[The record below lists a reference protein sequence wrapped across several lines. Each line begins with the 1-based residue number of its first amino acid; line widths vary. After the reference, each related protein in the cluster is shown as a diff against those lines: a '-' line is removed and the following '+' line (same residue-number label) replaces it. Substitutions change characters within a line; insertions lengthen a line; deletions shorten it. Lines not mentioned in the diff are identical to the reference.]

1 MLLPA
6 ASLAYLLFKPAEKSL
21 KVGIVFSRFNEP
33 VVKEILESC
42 INQLISKGISEN
54 HILKKE
60 VPGALEIPALINAFA
75 TTKKYNVLIGVGAV
89 IRGETYHFEVVSD
102 QSANGLMQVQL
113 KHYIPVINAIIT
125 TNSGE
130 EAFARTKI
138 KGKEA
143 ADGAIEMALMMGE
156 V

>member
-1 MLLPA
+1 M
-6 ASLAYLLFKPAEKSL
+6 SNKDIKSL
-21 KVGIVFSRFNEP
+21 NVGIVYSRFNEP
-33 VVKEILESC
+33 VVKELLNSCVDQLILE
-42 INQLISKGISEN
+42 GIDEN

-60 VPGALEIPALINAFA
+60 VPGALEIPMMINAYA
-75 TTKKYNVLIGVGAV
+75 TKKKFDVLIAVGAV

-113 KHYIPVINAIIT
+113 RHNIPVINAIIT

-143 ADGAIEMALMMGE
+143 AAGAIEMALL
-156 V
+156 VSDI

>member
-1 MLLPA
+1 MG
-6 ASLAYLLFKPAEKSL
+6 EKNTKIL
-21 KVGIVFSRFNEP
+21 NVGIIYSRFNEP
-33 VVKEILESC
+33 VVKELLNSC
-42 INQLISKGISEN
+42 VDQLIFKGVDEK
-54 HILKKE
+54 HILQKE
-60 VPGALEIPALINAFA
+60 VPGALEIPIMINAYA
-75 TTKKYNVLIGVGAV
+75 ITKKFDVLIGVGAV

-113 KHYIPVINAIIT
+113 KHNIPVINAIIT

-143 ADGAIEMALMMGE
+143 ADGAIEMAIMMGS

>member
-1 MLLPA
+1 ML
-6 ASLAYLLFKPAEKSL
+6 SKKDIKSL
-21 KVGIVFSRFNEP
+21 NVGIIYSRFNEP
-33 VVKEILESC
+33 VVKELLNSCVDQLILE
-42 INQLISKGISEN
+42 GIDEN

-60 VPGALEIPALINAFA
+60 VPGALEIPMMINAYA
-75 TTKKYNVLIGVGAV
+75 TKKKFDVLIAVGAV

-102 QSANGLMQVQL
+102 QSASGLMQVQL
-113 KHYIPVINAIIT
+113 RHNIPVINAIIT

-143 ADGAIEMALMMGE
+143 AAGAIEMALL
-156 V
+156 VNDI

>member
-1 MLLPA
+1 ML
-6 ASLAYLLFKPAEKSL
+6 SKKDIKSL
-21 KVGIVFSRFNEP
+21 NVGIVYSRFNEP
-33 VVKEILESC
+33 VVKELLNSC
-42 INQLISKGISEN
+42 VDQLILQGMNEN
-54 HILKKE
+54 HIMKKE
-60 VPGALEIPALINAFA
+60 VPGALEIPMMINAYA
-75 TTKKYNVLIGVGAV
+75 TKKKFDVLIGIGAV

-113 KHYIPVINAIIT
+113 SHNIPVINAIIT

-143 ADGAIEMALMMGE
+143 AAGAIEMALL
-156 V
+156 VSDI

>member
-1 MLLPA
+1 ML
-6 ASLAYLLFKPAEKSL
+6 SKKDIKSL
-21 KVGIVFSRFNEP
+21 NVGIVYSRFNEP
-33 VVKEILESC
+33 VVKELLNSCVDQLILE
-42 INQLISKGISEN
+42 GIDEN
-54 HILKKE
+54 HIQKKE
-60 VPGALEIPALINAFA
+60 VPGALEIPMMINAYA
-75 TTKKYNVLIGVGAV
+75 TKKKFDVLIALGAV

-113 KHYIPVINAIIT
+113 RHNIPVINAIIT

-143 ADGAIEMALMMGE
+143 AAGAIEMALS
-156 V
+156 VSDI

>member
-1 MLLPA
+1 ML
-6 ASLAYLLFKPAEKSL
+6 SKKDIKSL
-21 KVGIVFSRFNEP
+21 NVAIVYSRFNEP
-33 VVKEILESC
+33 VVKELLNSCVDQLILE
-42 INQLISKGISEN
+42 GIDEN

-60 VPGALEIPALINAFA
+60 VPGALEIPMMINAYA
-75 TTKKYNVLIGVGAV
+75 TKKKFDVLIAVGAV

-102 QSANGLMQVQL
+102 QSASGLMQVQL
-113 KHYIPVINAIIT
+113 RHNIPVINAIIT

-143 ADGAIEMALMMGE
+143 AAGAIEMALL
-156 V
+156 VNDI

>member
-1 MLLPA
+1 ML
-6 ASLAYLLFKPAEKSL
+6 SKKDIKSL
-21 KVGIVFSRFNEP
+21 NVGIVYSRFNEP
-33 VVKEILESC
+33 VVKELLNSCVDQLILE
-42 INQLISKGISEN
+42 GIDEN

-60 VPGALEIPALINAFA
+60 VPGALEIPMMINAYA
-75 TTKKYNVLIGVGAV
+75 TKKKFDVLIGIGAV

-113 KHYIPVINAIIT
+113 RHNIPVINAIIT

-143 ADGAIEMALMMGE
+143 AAGAIEMALS
-156 V
+156 VSYI

>member
-1 MLLPA
+1 ML
-6 ASLAYLLFKPAEKSL
+6 SKKDIKSL
-21 KVGIVFSRFNEP
+21 NVGIVYSRFNEP
-33 VVKEILESC
+33 VVKELLNSCVDQLILE
-42 INQLISKGISEN
+42 GIDEN

-60 VPGALEIPALINAFA
+60 VPGALEIPMIINAYA
-75 TTKKYNVLIGVGAV
+75 KKKKFDVLIGVGAV

-113 KHYIPVINAIIT
+113 RHNIPVINAIIT

-143 ADGAIEMALMMGE
+143 AAGAIEMALL
-156 V
+156 VSNI

>member
-1 MLLPA
+1 ML
-6 ASLAYLLFKPAEKSL
+6 SKKDIKSL
-21 KVGIVFSRFNEP
+21 NVGIVYSRFNEP
-33 VVKEILESC
+33 VVKELLNSC
-42 INQLISKGISEN
+42 VDQLIHEGIDEN

-60 VPGALEIPALINAFA
+60 VPGALEIPMMINAYA
-75 TTKKYNVLIGVGAV
+75 TKKKFDVLIGVGAV

-113 KHYIPVINAIIT
+113 RHNIPVINAIIT

-143 ADGAIEMALMMGE
+143 AAGAIEMALL
-156 V
+156 VSDI

>member
-1 MLLPA
+1 MLG
-6 ASLAYLLFKPAEKSL
+6 EEDIKSL
-21 KVGIVFSRFNEP
+21 NVGIVYSRFNEP
-33 VVKEILESC
+33 VVKELLNSC
-42 INQLISKGISEN
+42 VDQLIFKGVDEK
-54 HILKKE
+54 HILQKE
-60 VPGALEIPALINAFA
+60 VPGALEIPMMINAYA
-75 TTKKYNVLIGVGAV
+75 TTKKFDVLIGVGAV

-113 KHYIPVINAIIT
+113 KHNIPVINAIIT

-143 ADGAIEMALMMGE
+143 AAGAIEMAIMSG
-156 V
+156 

>member
-1 MLLPA
+1 D
-6 ASLAYLLFKPAEKSL
+6 
-21 KVGIVFSRFNEP
+21 
-33 VVKEILESC
+33 
-42 INQLISKGISEN
+42 
-54 HILKKE
+54 
-60 VPGALEIPALINAFA
+60 
-75 TTKKYNVLIGVGAV
+75 VLIGVGAV

-113 KHYIPVINAIIT
+113 KHNIPVINAIIT

-143 ADGAIEMALMMGE
+143 ADGAIEMAIMMGS

>member
-1 MLLPA
+1 ML
-6 ASLAYLLFKPAEKSL
+6 SKKDIKSL
-21 KVGIVFSRFNEP
+21 NVGIVYSRFNEL
-33 VVKEILESC
+33 VVKELLNSCVDQLILE
-42 INQLISKGISEN
+42 GIDEN

-60 VPGALEIPALINAFA
+60 VPGALEIPMMINAYA
-75 TTKKYNVLIGVGAV
+75 TKKKFDVLIGVGAV

-113 KHYIPVINAIIT
+113 RHNIPVINAIIT

-143 ADGAIEMALMMGE
+143 AAGAIEMALL
-156 V
+156 VSDI

>member
-1 MLLPA
+1 ML
-6 ASLAYLLFKPAEKSL
+6 SKKDIKSL
-21 KVGIVFSRFNEP
+21 NVGIVYSRFNEP
-33 VVKEILESC
+33 VVKELLNSCVDQLILE
-42 INQLISKGISEN
+42 GVDEN
-54 HILKKE
+54 HIMKKE
-60 VPGALEIPALINAFA
+60 VPGALEIPMMINAYA
-75 TTKKYNVLIGVGAV
+75 TKKKFDVLIAVGAV

-113 KHYIPVINAIIT
+113 RHNIPVINAIIT

-143 ADGAIEMALMMGE
+143 AAGAIEMALL
-156 V
+156 VSDI

>member
-1 MLLPA
+1 ML
-6 ASLAYLLFKPAEKSL
+6 SNKDIKSL
-21 KVGIVFSRFNEP
+21 NVGIVYSRFNEP
-33 VVKEILESC
+33 VVKELLNSCVDQLILE
-42 INQLISKGISEN
+42 GIDEN
-54 HILKKE
+54 PILKKE
-60 VPGALEIPALINAFA
+60 VPGALEIPMMINAYA
-75 TTKKYNVLIGVGAV
+75 TKKKFDVLIGVGAV

-113 KHYIPVINAIIT
+113 RHNIPVINAIIT

-143 ADGAIEMALMMGE
+143 AAGAIEMALS
-156 V
+156 VSDI

>member
-1 MLLPA
+1 ML
-6 ASLAYLLFKPAEKSL
+6 SKKDIKSL
-21 KVGIVFSRFNEP
+21 NVGIVYSRFNEP
-33 VVKEILESC
+33 VVKELLNSC
-42 INQLISKGISEN
+42 VDQLILQGINEN

-60 VPGALEIPALINAFA
+60 VPGALEIPMMINAYA
-75 TTKKYNVLIGVGAV
+75 TKKKFDVLIAVGAV

-113 KHYIPVINAIIT
+113 RHNIPVINAIIT

-143 ADGAIEMALMMGE
+143 AAGAIEMALS
-156 V
+156 VSDI

>member
-1 MLLPA
+1 ML
-6 ASLAYLLFKPAEKSL
+6 SKKDIKSL
-21 KVGIVFSRFNEP
+21 NVGIVYSRFNEP
-33 VVKEILESC
+33 VVKELLNSCVDQLILE
-42 INQLISKGISEN
+42 GIDEN

-60 VPGALEIPALINAFA
+60 VPGALEIPMMINAYA
-75 TTKKYNVLIGVGAV
+75 TKKKFDVLIAVGAV
-89 IRGETYHFEVVSD
+89 IRGDTYHFEVVSD

-113 KHYIPVINAIIT
+113 RHNIPVINAIIT

-143 ADGAIEMALMMGE
+143 AAGAIEMALL
-156 V
+156 VSDI

>member
-1 MLLPA
+1 ML
-6 ASLAYLLFKPAEKSL
+6 SNKDIKSL
-21 KVGIVFSRFNEP
+21 NVGIVYSRFNEP
-33 VVKEILESC
+33 VVKELLNSCVDQLILE
-42 INQLISKGISEN
+42 GIDEN
-54 HILKKE
+54 HILIKE
-60 VPGALEIPALINAFA
+60 VPGALEIPMMINAYA
-75 TTKKYNVLIGVGAV
+75 TKKKFDVLIAVGAV

-113 KHYIPVINAIIT
+113 RHNIPVINAIIT

-143 ADGAIEMALMMGE
+143 AAGAIEMALL
-156 V
+156 VSDI

>member
-1 MLLPA
+1 MLN
-6 ASLAYLLFKPAEKSL
+6 KKDIKSL
-21 KVGIVFSRFNEP
+21 NVGIVYSRFNEP
-33 VVKEILESC
+33 VVKELLNSCIDQLILE
-42 INQLISKGISEN
+42 GIDEN

-60 VPGALEIPALINAFA
+60 VPGALEIPIIINAYA
-75 TTKKYNVLIGVGAV
+75 TKKKFDVLIGVGAV

-113 KHYIPVINAIIT
+113 RHNIPVINAIIT

-130 EAFARTKI
+130 EAYARTKT

-143 ADGAIEMALMMGE
+143 AAGAIEMALS
-156 V
+156 VSDI

>member
-1 MLLPA
+1 ML
-6 ASLAYLLFKPAEKSL
+6 SKKDIKSL
-21 KVGIVFSRFNEP
+21 NVGIVYSRFNEP
-33 VVKEILESC
+33 VVKELLNSCIDQLILE
-42 INQLISKGISEN
+42 GIDEN

-60 VPGALEIPALINAFA
+60 VPGALEIPMIINAYA
-75 TTKKYNVLIGVGAV
+75 TKKKFDVLIGVGAV

-113 KHYIPVINAIIT
+113 RHNIPVINAIIT

-143 ADGAIEMALMMGE
+143 AVGAIEMALL
-156 V
+156 VSDI

>member
-1 MLLPA
+1 MGEEDTKILN
-6 ASLAYLLFKPAEKSL
+6 
-21 KVGIVFSRFNEP
+21 VGIIYSRFNEP
-33 VVKEILESC
+33 VVKELLNSC
-42 INQLISKGISEN
+42 VDQLIFKGVDEK
-54 HILKKE
+54 HILQKE
-60 VPGALEIPALINAFA
+60 VPGALEIPIMVNAYA
-75 TTKKYNVLIGVGAV
+75 ITKKFDVLIGVGAV

-113 KHYIPVINAIIT
+113 KHNIPVINAIIT

-143 ADGAIEMALMMGE
+143 ADGAIEMALMMGSI
-156 V
+156 

>member
-1 MLLPA
+1 ML
-6 ASLAYLLFKPAEKSL
+6 SKKDIKSL
-21 KVGIVFSRFNEP
+21 NVGIVYSRFNEP
-33 VVKEILESC
+33 VVKELLNSCLDHLKLE
-42 INQLISKGISEN
+42 GIDEN

-60 VPGALEIPALINAFA
+60 VPGALEIPMMINAYA
-75 TTKKYNVLIGVGAV
+75 TKKKFDVLIGVGAV

-113 KHYIPVINAIIT
+113 RHNIPVINAIIT

-143 ADGAIEMALMMGE
+143 AAGAIEMALL
-156 V
+156 VKDI

>member
-1 MLLPA
+1 ML
-6 ASLAYLLFKPAEKSL
+6 SKKDIKSL
-21 KVGIVFSRFNEP
+21 NVGIVYSRFNEP
-33 VVKEILESC
+33 VVKELLNSCLDHLKLE
-42 INQLISKGISEN
+42 GIDEN

-60 VPGALEIPALINAFA
+60 VPGALEIPMMINAYA
-75 TTKKYNVLIGVGAV
+75 TKKKFDVLIGVGAV

-113 KHYIPVINAIIT
+113 RHNIPVINAIIT

-138 KGKEA
+138 KGREA
-143 ADGAIEMALMMGE
+143 AAGAIEMALL
-156 V
+156 VKDI

>member
-1 MLLPA
+1 ML
-6 ASLAYLLFKPAEKSL
+6 SKKDIKSL
-21 KVGIVFSRFNEP
+21 NVGIVYSRFNEP
-33 VVKEILESC
+33 VVKELLNSCVDQLILE
-42 INQLISKGISEN
+42 GIDEN

-60 VPGALEIPALINAFA
+60 VPGALEIPMMINAYA
-75 TTKKYNVLIGVGAV
+75 TKKKFDVLIGVGAV

-113 KHYIPVINAIIT
+113 RHNIPVINAIIT
-125 TNSGE
+125 TNSSE

-143 ADGAIEMALMMGE
+143 AAGAIEMALL
-156 V
+156 VSDI

>member
-1 MLLPA
+1 ML
-6 ASLAYLLFKPAEKSL
+6 SKKDIKSL
-21 KVGIVFSRFNEP
+21 NVGIVYSRFNEP
-33 VVKEILESC
+33 VVKELLNSC
-42 INQLISKGISEN
+42 VNQLILEGIDEN

-60 VPGALEIPALINAFA
+60 VPGALEIPMMINAYA
-75 TTKKYNVLIGVGAV
+75 TKKKFDVLIGVGAV

-113 KHYIPVINAIIT
+113 RHNIPVINAIIT

-143 ADGAIEMALMMGE
+143 AAGAIEMALL
-156 V
+156 VSNI

>member
-1 MLLPA
+1 ML
-6 ASLAYLLFKPAEKSL
+6 SKKDIKSL
-21 KVGIVFSRFNEP
+21 NVGIVYSRFNEP
-33 VVKEILESC
+33 IVKELLNSCVDQLILE
-42 INQLISKGISEN
+42 GIDEK

-60 VPGALEIPALINAFA
+60 VPGALEIPMMINAYA
-75 TTKKYNVLIGVGAV
+75 TKKKFDVLIGVGAV

-113 KHYIPVINAIIT
+113 RQNIPVINAIIT

-143 ADGAIEMALMMGE
+143 AAGAIEMALL
-156 V
+156 VNDI

>member
-1 MLLPA
+1 LGEEDTKILN
-6 ASLAYLLFKPAEKSL
+6 
-21 KVGIVFSRFNEP
+21 VGIIYSRFNKP
-33 VVKEILESC
+33 VVKELLNSC
-42 INQLISKGISEN
+42 VDQLIFKGVDEK
-54 HILKKE
+54 HILQKE
-60 VPGALEIPALINAFA
+60 VPGALEIPIMVNAYA
-75 TTKKYNVLIGVGAV
+75 ITKKFDVLIGVGAV

-113 KHYIPVINAIIT
+113 KHNIPVINAIIT

-143 ADGAIEMALMMGE
+143 ADGAIEMAIMMGS

>member
-1 MLLPA
+1 ML
-6 ASLAYLLFKPAEKSL
+6 SKKDIKSL
-21 KVGIVFSRFNEP
+21 NVGIVYSRFNEP
-33 VVKEILESC
+33 VVKELLNSCVDQLILEG
-42 INQLISKGISEN
+42 IDENQIM
-54 HILKKE
+54 KKE
-60 VPGALEIPALINAFA
+60 VPGALEIPMMINAYA
-75 TTKKYNVLIGVGAV
+75 TKKKFDVLIGVGAV

-113 KHYIPVINAIIT
+113 RHNIPVINAIIT

-143 ADGAIEMALMMGE
+143 AAGAIEMALS
-156 V
+156 VSDI

>member
-1 MLLPA
+1 ML
-6 ASLAYLLFKPAEKSL
+6 SKKDIKSL
-21 KVGIVFSRFNEP
+21 NVGIVYSRFNEP
-33 VVKEILESC
+33 VVKELLNSCVDQLILE
-42 INQLISKGISEN
+42 GIDEN

-60 VPGALEIPALINAFA
+60 VPGALEIPMMINAYA
-75 TTKKYNVLIGVGAV
+75 TKKKFDVLIALGAV

-113 KHYIPVINAIIT
+113 RHNIPVINAIIT

-143 ADGAIEMALMMGE
+143 AVGAIEMALSISDI
-156 V
+156 

>member
-1 MLLPA
+1 ML
-6 ASLAYLLFKPAEKSL
+6 SKKDIKSL
-21 KVGIVFSRFNEP
+21 NVGIVYSRFNEP
-33 VVKEILESC
+33 VVKELLNSCVDQLILE
-42 INQLISKGISEN
+42 GIDEN

-60 VPGALEIPALINAFA
+60 VPGALEIPMMINAYA
-75 TTKKYNVLIGVGAV
+75 TKKKFDVLIGVGAV

-113 KHYIPVINAIIT
+113 RHNIPVINAIIT

-143 ADGAIEMALMMGE
+143 A
-156 V
+156 VRRY

>member
-1 MLLPA
+1 ML
-6 ASLAYLLFKPAEKSL
+6 SKKDIKSL
-21 KVGIVFSRFNEP
+21 NVGIVYSRFNEP
-33 VVKEILESC
+33 VVKELLNSCVDQLILE
-42 INQLISKGISEN
+42 GIDEN

-60 VPGALEIPALINAFA
+60 VPGALEIPMMINAYA
-75 TTKKYNVLIGVGAV
+75 TKKKFDVLIGVGAV

-113 KHYIPVINAIIT
+113 RHNIPVINAIIT

-143 ADGAIEMALMMGE
+143 AVGAIEMALL
-156 V
+156 VSDI